1 MSLEVKILTEKN
13 WQILI
18 REDLMVELVFSNR
31 YPKDIPK
38 LMIIVG
44 VQFELP
50 IQAILDKW
58 ENPEQNS
65 PKDFCLRV

>member
-18 REDLMVELVFSNR
+18 REDLMVELVFSNK

-44 VQFELP
+44 VQFE
-50 IQAILDKW
+50 
-58 ENPEQNS
+58 S
-65 PKDFCLRV
+65 